1 MKALIALK
9 HWLHRHGVIGLGSRQ
24 LLVFALGFSSG
35 LPLLLTGSVLQTWMR
50 REGID
55 LTSIGL
61 VALVGL
67 PYSFKF
73 LWAPLLDAI
82 RPPFW
87 GRRRGWLLLVQLV
100 LMGAIWGLGQG
111 NPAAHVEK
119 MFLLAIA
126 VTFFSATQDILIDA
140 WRREILLEDEQGLG
154 AAMNVNGY
162 RLGMLVASGG
172 GLIVAGEYSYEVA
185 YQLMALCVIVGM
197 IATWLAP
204 EPEVMQVARRHGV
217 VAIFVDPLREFF
229 KRMGSASVWVLL
241 FILMYKIGDA
251 MAANMT
257 NAFYVDQGFTDQEI
271 GGTVKLFGSSALLV
285 GALLGGALMLRLSLW
300 AALFYF
306 GLLQMLSTLGFAW
319 LSMFGDQLWALAVV
333 IAFENLAS
341 GMGTAAY
348 LAFMARLTDRRF
360 TATQFALLS
369 SLMSLPR
376 VVFSAMTGTMALHL
390 GWWGFF
396 VACTLLAVP
405 GLLLLVALKSRLAPL
420 GLWSKPEHHLD

>member
-1 MKALIALK
+1 MAFLMTVKR
-9 HWLHRHGVIGLGSRQ
+9 WLQRHRLIGLGRRQ

-50 REGID
+50 REGVD

-73 LWAPLLDAI
+73 LWAPLFDSV

-87 GRRRGWLLLVQLV
+87 GRRRGWLLLFQLA
-100 LMGAIWGLGQG
+100 LMGAIGFLGQG
-111 NPAAHVEK
+111 NPAAHVEQ
-119 MFLLAIA
+119 MFLLAIV

-140 WRREILLEDEQGLG
+140 WRREILLEEEQGLG

-172 GLIVAGEYSYEVA
+172 GLIVAGEYSYAVA
-185 YQLMALCVIVGM
+185 YQLMALCMVVGM
-197 IATWLAP
+197 IATWLSP
-204 EPEVMQVARRHGV
+204 EPEVMYVARRHGV
-217 VAIFVDPLREFF
+217 AAIFVDPLREFF
-229 KRMGSASVWVLL
+229 NRMGWAAVWVLL

-257 NAFYVDQGFTDQEI
+257 NAFYVDQGFTDVEI
-271 GGTVKLFGSSALLV
+271 GSTVKLFGLSALLA
-285 GALLGGALMLRLSLW
+285 GALLGGVIMLRLSLW
-300 AALFYF
+300 TALFYF

-319 LSMFGDQLWALAVV
+319 LSVMGDQLWALAVV

-376 VVFSAMTGTMALHL
+376 VVFSAMTGSMVEHL

-396 VACTLLAVP
+396 VACTGLAVP
-405 GLLLLVALKSRLAPL
+405 GLLLLFVLKSRLAPL
-420 GLWSKPEHHLD
+420 GLWSRPAHHID

>member
-1 MKALIALK
+1 MKFLIALK
-9 HWLHRHGVIGLGSRQ
+9 HWLHQHGVIGIGSRQ

-87 GRRRGWLLLVQLV
+87 GRRRGWLLLVQLA
-100 LMGAIWGLGQG
+100 LMAAIWFLGQG
-111 NPAAHVEK
+111 NPAAHVEQ
-119 MFLLAIA
+119 MFLLAIV

-154 AAMNVNGY
+154 AGMNVNGY

-172 GLIVAGEYSYEVA
+172 GLIVAGEYSYAIA
-185 YQLMALCVIVGM
+185 YQLMSLCVIVGM

-204 EPEVMQVARRHGV
+204 ESEVMQVARRHGV
-217 VAIFVDPLREFF
+217 IAIFVDPLREFF
-229 KRMGSASVWVLL
+229 HRMGPTAFWVLL

-257 NAFYVDQGFTDQEI
+257 NAFYVDQGFSDQEI
-271 GGTVKLFGSSALLV
+271 GATVKLFGSSALLV
-285 GALLGGALMLRLSLW
+285 GALLGGVLMLRLSLW
-300 AALFYF
+300 TALFYF
-306 GLLQMLSTLGFAW
+306 GLLQMVSTLGFGW
-319 LSMFGDQLWALAVV
+319 LSVVGNQLWALAVV
-333 IAFENLAS
+333 VAFENLAS

-376 VVFSAMTGTMALHL
+376 VVFSAMTGPMALYL

-405 GLLLLVALKSRLAPL
+405 GLLLLVVLKSRLAPF
-420 GLWSKPEHHLD
+420 GLWSRPEHHMG